1 MLTYLHEGPG
11 RSAGRA
17 GRGLAYSL
25 QALQLGMGLSLV
37 TLTIA
42 ASPAQ
47 AAPTAESDAASRAR
61 VHMRAGILH
70 FNEGDLPAAVAEMK
84 AAYRIHPVPQIQFN
98 LALCYERQSDPA
110 AAAAAYEAYLKG
122 SPEASDAA
130 EVKGKIAKLR
140 AAASEPRPAVTAL
153 APAQS
158 AEPAPAP
165 AEKAEGAAAGAAG
178 AEEPK
183 IVFKTLV
190 VYKEAPPPA
199 GRNARRAAAISLVL
213 GGVTAAAAVTF
224 AVMGQKTLSDL
235 DAETNRFSSSI
246 RDPQGMMLKQ
256 LPAPCKDGAVN
267 QDFIDMTRA
276 LGGDPGRMGMP
287 ANNTTSDP
295 LYNGVTS
302 QCNLQNVARNAAT
315 ANFIA
320 ASVGGVI
327 SVAALGGS
335 LALYLYGRRMDRRQA
350 LELREASRRPEL
362 SLAPLFLTG
371 GGGAMLAGSF

>member
-11 RSAGRA
+11 RSAKYA

-25 QALQLGMGLSLV
+25 QALQLGLGLSLV

-98 LALCYERQSDPA
+98 LALCYERQSDPGA
-110 AAAAAYEAYLKG
+110 AADAYEAYLKG
-122 SPEASDAA
+122 SPEAGDAA
-130 EVKGKIAKLR
+130 EVKAKIATLR
-140 AAASEPRPAVTAL
+140 TAASEPRPATATP

-158 AEPAPAP
+158 AEPAPTA
-165 AEKAEGAAAGAAG
+165 KVEGAAAS

-183 IVFKTLV
+183 VVFKTLV

-199 GRNARRAAAISLVL
+199 GRNVRRAAAISLVL
-213 GGVTAAAAVTF
+213 GGVTAAAAATF

-235 DAETNRFSSSI
+235 DAETERFRTSPRNRE
-246 RDPQGMMLKQ
+246 GMPFD
-256 LPAPCKDGAVN
+256 LPAPCIDGAVN
-267 QDFIDMTRA
+267 QKFIDMTRA
-276 LGGDPGRMGMP
+276 GVGDSGNMGMF
-287 ANNTTSDP
+287 NNTTSDP
-295 LYNGVTS
+295 LYNGVAS
-302 QCNLQNVARNAAT
+302 QCNLQNIARNAAT

-327 SVAALGGS
+327 SIAALGGS
-335 LALYLYGRRMDRRQA
+335 LALYLYGKRLDRRQA

-362 SLAPLFLTG
+362 SLTPLFLTG

>member
-1 MLTYLHEGPG
+1 MLTHLHEGPG
-11 RSAGRA
+11 RGARRA
-17 GRGLAYSL
+17 GGGLGL
-25 QALQLGMGLSLV
+25 GLQLGLGLSLA

-42 ASPAQ
+42 ANPAQ

-110 AAAAAYEAYLKG
+110 AAADAYEAYLKG
-122 SPEASDAA
+122 SPEAGDAA
-130 EVKGKIAKLR
+130 EVKAKIAKLR
-140 AAASEPRPAVTAL
+140 TAASEPRPAS

-158 AEPAPAP
+158 AEPTPAP
-165 AEKAEGAAAGAAG
+165 TEKAEGAAAGA
-178 AEEPK
+178 EEPK
-183 IVFKTLV
+183 VVFKTLV

-199 GRNARRAAAISLVL
+199 GRNVRRAAAIALVL
-213 GGVTAAAAVTF
+213 GGVTAAAAATF

-235 DAETNRFSSSI
+235 DAETERFRTSPRNREGKPF
-246 RDPQGMMLKQ
+246 D
-256 LPAPCKDGAVN
+256 LPAPCSDGAVN
-267 QDFIDMTRA
+267 QKFIDMTRA
-276 LGGDPGRMGMP
+276 GVGDTGNMGMF
-287 ANNTTSDP
+287 NNTTSDP
-295 LYNGVTS
+295 LYNGVAS
-302 QCNLQNVARNAAT
+302 QCNLQNIARNAAT

-327 SVAALGGS
+327 SIAALGGS
-335 LALYLYGRRMDRRQA
+335 LALYLYGKRLDRRQA